1 MTTSDSWQHLD
12 NSADNIDAEHRVQ
25 LGLIDALQDAVSQ
38 GDKRAVV
45 GEILDQLIAYSEL
58 HFVSEQ
64 LLMRLYAYPDYEDHS
79 QDHEALIEKLH
90 RIKAKYEA
98 SDQVL
103 ALETTTHLKDFLL
116 DHIQGHDHAFAK
128 YLTDTRSNAG

>member
-12 NSADNIDAEHRVQ
+12 NGADNIDAEHRVQ
-25 LGLIDALQDAVSQ
+25 LGLIDALRDAVRQ

-79 QDHEALIEKLH
+79 QDHEALIE
-90 RIKAKYEA
+90 
-98 SDQVL
+98 
-103 ALETTTHLKDFLL
+103 
-116 DHIQGHDHAFAK
+116 
-128 YLTDTRSNAG
+128 